1 MLHAIQVDV
10 KSLSTEPLSQP
21 SSNLECSILL
31 LLEARDLIPPSTN
44 CYRYQPS
51 FEGINA
57 LVQVPLPLLRE
68 LIVLFTVNVIQGYD
82 LVLQTPL
89 VPLQTTYLVA
99 LLPVRL
105 LVVPQPPPLEAD
117 SQPLHGQS
125 YAQTPDYCLLLL
137 LIVDINLPPVADVGP
152 KALLLRGL

>member
-1 MLHAIQVDV
+1 M
-10 KSLSTEPLSQP
+10 
-21 SSNLECSILL
+21 
-31 LLEARDLIPPSTN
+31 
-44 CYRYQPS
+44 
-51 FEGINA
+51 
-57 LVQVPLPLLRE
+57 PLPLLKE
-68 LIVLFTVNVIQGYD
+68 LIVLFTVYVIQGYD

-105 LVVPQPPPLEAD
+105 LVVSQPPPLEAD

-152 KALLLRGL
+152 KALLLSGL